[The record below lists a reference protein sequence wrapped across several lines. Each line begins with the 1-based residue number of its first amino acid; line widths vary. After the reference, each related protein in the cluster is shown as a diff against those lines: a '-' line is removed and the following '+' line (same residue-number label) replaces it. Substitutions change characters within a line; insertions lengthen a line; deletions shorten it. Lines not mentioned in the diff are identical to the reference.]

1 MPTQASLTVFFQCFS
16 LTTSMHAKSA
26 IFFSVNDMESAEFC
40 KSAGAFHHPSIN
52 HIVAKGI
59 IIITGAGADTEAGN
73 TDARNKQA
81 TFQNRAPSKSRYCD
95 GNT

>member
-1 MPTQASLTVFFQCFS
+1 
-16 LTTSMHAKSA
+16 MHAKSA

-59 IIITGAGADTEAGN
+59 IIITGAGADAEAGN